1 MVIDPGASQRVT
13 WVFDSQSAYDTSTGD
28 GWLIS
33 ATNGGQVYG
42 VYGTGSWT
50 STNTIGVSINADANS
65 NVDDIHLTAHRAYNN
80 RQQGVYIGG
89 TNVARV
95 FIDGGSCCN
104 NSQQSAG
111 LFDAIDIGGVFVYVQ
126 GANAGTCSFLAANQ
140 SRNGV
145 GIRATGQ
152 HVSLTGNYLANNAT
166 AGVTVT
172 QGADYISVVGNDMT
186 LNGSGSSPPIFIP
199 GTGHWNFIIHDN
211 LGIDNVVPSATAAPV
226 MVIPPNPTFSIVG
239 TSGIQTISGSW
250 EGRQFTM
257 IPLALCSFGI
267 VGNVQNSQ
275 LCQVG
280 IPIFAVQA
288 GGVIYLR

>member
-1 MVIDPGASQRVT
+1 VT
-13 WVFDSQSAYDTSTGD
+13 WVFDQQSAYDTGTGD

-33 ATNGGQVYG
+33 ATNGGAVWG

-50 STNTIGVSINADANS
+50 STNTIGVSINADVNS
-65 NVDDIHLTAHRAYNN
+65 SVDDIHLNAHRAYNN
-80 RQQGVYIGG
+80 KQQGVYIGG

-95 FIDGGSCCN
+95 FIDGGSFCN
-104 NSQQSAG
+104 NSQQAAG
-111 LFDAIDIGGVFVYVQ
+111 TFDAIDVGGAFVYVQ

-145 GIRATGQ
+145 NIRSTAQ
-152 HVSLTGNYLANNAT
+152 HVFLTGNYLVSNAT
-166 AGVTVT
+166 AGVTVAS
-172 QGADYISVVGNDMT
+172 GANYVSIVGNDIT

-199 GTGHWNFIIHDN
+199 GTNIGLNYIIHDN
-211 LGIDNVVPSATAAPV
+211 MGVDNMVPSATAAPV
-226 MVIPPNPTFSIVG
+226 MVIPPNPTFAIQG

-257 IPLALCSFGI
+257 IPAALCSFGI
-267 VGNVQNSQ
+267 VGNIQNSQ

-280 IPIFAVQA
+280 VPIFGVQS
-288 GGVIYLR
+288 GGVIYLK